1 MEEGETMSSRKITPV
16 KQSPIEDDAAREALE
31 DILRSRKRLADL
43 IRTGE
48 FQQLPL
54 TNQVQIEH
62 AADLF
67 ERALEGLVRYYRQAV
82 EIKRRTLAPDDK

>member
-1 MEEGETMSSRKITPV
+1 MEEGGTMSSRKITPV

-31 DILRSRKRLADL
+31 DILRSRK
-43 IRTGE
+43 
-48 FQQLPL
+48 LPL

-82 EIKRRTLAPDDK
+82 EIKRRIAPDDK

>member
-82 EIKRRTLAPDDK
+82 EIKRRIAPDDK

>member
-1 MEEGETMSSRKITPV
+1 MSSSKVTPV
-16 KQSPIEDDAAREALE
+16 KQPPIEDDAAREALE
-31 DILRSRKRLADL
+31 DILRSRKRFADL
-43 IRTGE
+43 MRTGE

-82 EIKRRTLAPDDK
+82 EINRRMLAADDK

>member
-1 MEEGETMSSRKITPV
+1 MPEMSSRKVTPV

-67 ERALEGLVRYYRQAV
+67 ERALEGLARYYRQAV
-82 EIKRRTLAPDDK
+82 EIERRMAPDDK